1 MGFWPIRRQRQQL
14 VPARG
19 PRRWAWGGAAVAIA
33 VPLALGIL
41 DRGLAAAY
49 RQSRSS
55 LQERY
60 GKALGRPLRFGDY
73 QGLGPTGLRLGPS
86 RILAGG
92 QDNSHLEASRLHV
105 SVDLLASLL
114 QRRWVIT
121 FQLEDLVANWHRNA
135 DGRFWVMAGGGKGP
149 LPVELRLHTRQP
161 ARFRVWTRAGDR
173 LPQQPDIA
181 ATFSG
186 MVAFGHAKHGL
197 EIRGR
202 LEMPEGGWLFITSRG
217 VPFAMDGQTALAARK
232 MSLDRLQPLLAGS
245 PWQNLSGRLNG
256 SLAFGRSRRTNWC
269 RGAMVLRDGLAT
281 VAVAGVERELQVS
294 PLHLRCN
301 GRQLQLPAGEFRSG
315 DLAGTMR
322 GVLNQEQELDLDI
335 TLAGQLP
342 PWVGTT
348 GGQLESTL
356 RLTGPLAALES
367 NLQLEVTGWQRAATP
382 DAAALPLPP
391 LRLQAR
397 SRWQAGSEAGPQLWG
412 DLDAEVGSSSVAING
427 QLAPA
432 MNLQTSGFAL
442 HPGEWLRPAEHSL
455 LAASPYSGLLKLD
468 RSAADA
474 NWQAELRLHN
484 PGLNED
490 LSLRLTSDTA
500 QLQGVLEVGAGQG
513 LELDG
518 QMQNGQWQ
526 LSGALRGL
534 DASTLLPPGLLH
546 RHQAAARSAHAAP
559 QLHVEAT
566 ANGSFGAGDQN
577 PGGPVAPFLRL
588 DGATLDATLSGEITT
603 AHGPLLGPAHLQL
616 NAAGEQLTLDLESP
630 QLRSRGTLRGW
641 PERPLQDVDLDLA
654 VTLLPVSL
662 AHLAPM
668 GRLSLGG
675 ALGFAGHVGG
685 TMAAPQLDGEVSLSH
700 PQLAMPLGA
709 ITSHTHWTGDI
720 QWQPAGHQL
729 SLAAAASR
737 IQASFADQPG
747 VWAPEWLTLS
757 SGDGTFALNR
767 TEGGYGWTAAQ
778 MPLEPLRLVAHSNGN
793 QQWLRGRLAGSGQL
807 RPDNRF
813 LEARVVISEPRLGVI
828 DGQQLALEWRQ
839 DAQRLHG
846 HGHFAVDAT
855 GQLDWH
861 LHQRGKEPW
870 HLQVALQRI
879 GLRRLRQVQQQVAR
893 FGSQAPVKQGEA
905 EDLGG
910 IMSIG
915 TLASHLEAP
924 LVTLQSALARLAQL
938 EPHNPG
944 EASTWSDFN
953 SLEGMVD
960 GDLKLSGH
968 STAAMEMTLAV
979 DAHLWQSGHGVDHA
993 FTAAPLQIRV
1003 EGPLHGTGT
1012 GTFRFSRL
1020 PLALLGLLSA
1030 MSGVPMR
1037 GTVAGQGTF
1046 QNLLSAQRS
1055 ATLALEL
1062 QDVQVHGR
1070 HLTLERGDLGLER
1083 SVLALDVALQDAAC
1097 DAPLVVRGTVPLV
1110 GSEED
1115 LNVRI
1120 TTRDE
1125 GMLFLTAFSDG
1136 RVVWDQ
1142 GKARF
1147 RLWLR
1152 GRPEQPEANGFLR
1165 LEDGQGSIADI
1176 PVSALNASIIFDFEN
1191 LFVKRLTA
1199 LVGKGG
1205 GMLTAE
1211 GYIGLL
1217 DPVSTRSPLALRLE
1231 TVAIN
1236 RPLAQAQIDGELTL
1250 GGSIQSLE
1258 LEGRLQLSGGEI
1270 RLATGN
1276 SRSKAT
1282 AAAVKATPDEGAAA
1296 LANWTFEE
1304 PLDLANPRG
1313 RSQLDRSI
1321 RAAVPRLSS
1330 VSLNGLK
1337 LDLGPDLDLTQPRL
1351 ARFTIAG
1358 RLNLN
1363 GPMGPDLKPVG
1374 VVKLRNGRVGLF
1386 TSRFDLDPGS
1396 RNVAIFTPSHG
1407 LVPYLSI
1414 GMSTREVNTARA
1426 QGQALGEAAADD
1438 LLGNTTAFDQLNLV
1452 KIQVLVEGRAD
1463 QFPHNIELQ
1472 SVPPLPEQDLIGL
1485 IGGNAIGQ
1493 LTGGGNTTAT
1503 VFSALGQPLIDP
1515 LLNTVS
1521 NHLSDR
1527 FTFAVYPVTL
1537 YSRSEGASDR
1547 DSLRLIPEFVLAT
1560 EVGLSITD
1568 RLNVAVIGAP
1578 NRRDL
1583 EPEVNLNLKLGPSL
1597 TVQTNIDAGRNWKSL
1612 LQVVTRF

>member
-19 PRRWAWGGAAVAIA
+19 PRRWAWVGAAVVIA
-33 VPLALGIL
+33 VPLAWGIL

-49 RQSRSS
+49 RQSRFA

-60 GKALGRPLRFGDY
+60 GEALGRPLRFGDY

-135 DGRFWVMAGGGKGP
+135 DGRFWVMAGGGEGP
-149 LPVELRLHTRQP
+149 LPVELRLHTRGP

-173 LPQQPDIA
+173 TPQQPDIA

-256 SLAFGRSRRTNWC
+256 SLAFGRTRRTNWC

-322 GVLNQEQELDLDI
+322 GVLNQDQELDLDI
-335 TLAGQLP
+335 TLAGQIP

-367 NLQLEVTGWQRAATP
+367 DLRLEITGWQRAATP
-382 DAAALPLPP
+382 DEAALILPP
-391 LRLQAR
+391 LRLRAR
-397 SRWQAGSEAGPQLWG
+397 SRWQAGSEAGPELWG

-432 MNLQTSGFAL
+432 MNLQTSGLAL

-455 LAASPYSGLLKLD
+455 LPVSPYSGLLKLD

-484 PGLNED
+484 PRLDED
-490 LSLRLTSDTA
+490 LSLRLTSDSA

-518 QMQNGQWQ
+518 RMQNGQWQ
-526 LSGALRGL
+526 LRSALRGL
-534 DASTLLPPGLLH
+534 DAGTLLPPGLLH
-546 RHQAAARSAHAAP
+546 RRQAVAHAAP
-559 QLHVEAT
+559 QLRVEAT
-566 ANGSFGAGDQN
+566 ASGYFGAGDQSS
-577 PGGPVAPFLRL
+577 GGAGAPFFRL

-603 AHGPLLGPAHLQL
+603 AHGPLLGPAHLQV

-630 QLRSRGTLRGW
+630 QLRSHGTLQGW

-654 VTLLPVSL
+654 VTLLPLSL

-668 GRLSLGG
+668 GQLSLGG
-675 ALGFAGHVGG
+675 ELGFAGHVGG
-685 TMAAPQLDGEVSLSH
+685 TMAAPRLDGEVSLSH
-700 PQLAMPLGA
+700 PQLAVPLGTL
-709 ITSHTHWTGDI
+709 TSHTHWTGDVR
-720 QWQPAGHQL
+720 WQPAGHHL

-747 VWAPEWLTLS
+747 AWAPERLTLHS
-757 SGDGTFALNR
+757 DDGAFELAR
-767 TEGGYGWTAAQ
+767 VDGGYGWTAAQ
-778 MPLEPLRLVAHSNGN
+778 IPLEPLRLVAHSNGN

-807 RPDNRF
+807 RPDNRS
-813 LEARVVISEPRLGVI
+813 LEARVVIGDPRLGVI
-828 DGQQLALEWRQ
+828 EGQQLALEWRQ
-839 DAQRLHG
+839 DNQRLHG
-846 HGHFAVDAT
+846 QGHFAVDAT
-855 GQLDWH
+855 GQLHWN

-893 FGSQAPVKQGEA
+893 FGRQAPVKQGEA
-905 EDLGG
+905 SDFGG
-910 IMSIG
+910 IISLG
-915 TLASHLEAP
+915 AVAGRLEAP
-924 LVTLQSALARLAQL
+924 LATLQAALARLAQL

-944 EASTWSDFN
+944 EASIWSDFN
-953 SLEGMVD
+953 SVDGMVD

-968 STAAMEMTLAV
+968 GTAAMEMALVV
-979 DAHLWQSGHGVDHA
+979 DAHLWQSGRRVDHA
-993 FTAAPLQIRV
+993 LTASPLQVRV

-1012 GTFRFSRL
+1012 GSFRFSRL
-1020 PLALLGLLSA
+1020 PLTLLGLLSA
-1030 MSGVPMR
+1030 TSGVPVRGAVAGR
-1037 GTVAGQGTF
+1037 GTF
-1046 QNLLSAQRS
+1046 RNLLSAQRS
-1055 ATLALEL
+1055 AMLALEL
-1062 QDVQVHGR
+1062 QDVHVHGH
-1070 HLTLERGDLGLER
+1070 HLTLERGDLRLEGAI
-1083 SVLALDVALQDAAC
+1083 LDLDVALQAAES
-1097 DAPLVVRGTVPLV
+1097 DTPLVLVGTVPLG
-1110 GSEED
+1110 GSEEPLD
-1115 LNVRI
+1115 VRV

-1125 GMLFLTAFSDG
+1125 GMLFLTAFTAG

-1165 LEDGQGSIADI
+1165 LEDGYGSIADT
-1176 PVSALNASIIFDFEN
+1176 PVSALNASIVFDFEN

-1199 LVGKGG
+1199 LVGEGG
-1205 GMLTAE
+1205 GTVTAE

-1217 DPVSTRSPLALRLE
+1217 NPVSTQSPLALKLD
-1231 TVAIN
+1231 TIAIN

-1250 GGSIQSLE
+1250 GGSVRSLD
-1258 LEGRLQLSGGEI
+1258 LGGRLQLSGGAI

-1276 SRSKAT
+1276 SSNKAT
-1282 AAAVKATPDEGAAA
+1282 AAAVKPAPSEGAAA
-1296 LANWTFEE
+1296 LANWTFQS
-1304 PLDLANPRG
+1304 PLDLADPRG
-1313 RSQLDRSI
+1313 RSALDRSI
-1321 RAAVPRLSS
+1321 REAVPRLAG
-1330 VSLNGLK
+1330 VSLNRLK
-1337 LDLGPDLDLTQPRL
+1337 LDLGPELDLTQPRL
-1351 ARFTIAG
+1351 ARFSIAG

-1374 VVKLRNGRVGLF
+1374 VVKLRNGRVNLF

-1396 RNVAIFTPSHG
+1396 RNVAIFAPSHG
-1407 LVPYLSI
+1407 LVPYLDI
-1414 GMSTREVNTARA
+1414 GMSTREVNTVRA

-1463 QFPHNIELQ
+1463 QFPDNIELQ

-1515 LLNTVS
+1515 LLNTVTDS
-1521 NHLSDR
+1521 LGDR
-1527 FTFAVYPVTL
+1527 FTFAIYPVTL
-1537 YSRSEGASDR
+1537 YSRSEGAGDG
-1547 DSLRLIPEFVLAT
+1547 DGLRLTPEFVLAT

-1583 EPEVNLNLKLGPSL
+1583 EPEVSLNLQLGPSL
-1597 TVQTNIDAGRNWKSL
+1597 TVQTNIDAGRNWKSS